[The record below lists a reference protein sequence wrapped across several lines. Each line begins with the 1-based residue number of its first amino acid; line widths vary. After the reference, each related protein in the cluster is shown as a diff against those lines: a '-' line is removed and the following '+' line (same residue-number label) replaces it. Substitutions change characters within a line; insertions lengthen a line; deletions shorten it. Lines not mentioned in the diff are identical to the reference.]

1 MRLTGLGEIRS
12 DDKFED
18 SGRMCSVSN
27 CTEAM
32 SARTRGV
39 AMVALG
45 LSVVSGLHWAFS
57 NMVTEAKESRKRT

>member
-1 MRLTGLGEIRS
+1 MRLTRGLGEIRS

-18 SGRMCSVSN
+18 SERMCI
-27 CTEAM
+27 EAM
-32 SARTRGV
+32 SARARGV
-39 AMVALG
+39 AIVALG

>member
-1 MRLTGLGEIRS
+1 MQL
-12 DDKFED
+12 
-18 SGRMCSVSN
+18 SN